1 MKSVPVS
8 EELYNY
14 IVGYSGGEDKLMTEL
29 IKETEALEIPLIQIS
44 YDQGRFLYLLCKML
58 KAKDALEIGTLTGF
72 SGIHIA
78 KGLSEDGKLTTVE
91 LESKHAGVA
100 AKYFE
105 KAGLEDKTEIFISPA
120 IEQMKKLVTEKRKF
134 DFIFIDADKVSYPD
148 YFEQAVKLSHSGTVL
163 AFDNMLKGGKVI
175 EDAAGDADILAI
187 QQTNK
192 IISEDK
198 RVESMILTVGDGLCL
213 ALVR

>member
-1 MKSVPVS
+1 MKSVLVT

-14 IVGYSGGEDKLMTEL
+14 IVGHSGGKDKLLTEL

-44 YDQGRFLYLLCKML
+44 HDQGRFLYLLCKMI

-78 KGLSEDGKLTTVE
+78 KGLSEDGKLTTLE
-91 LESKHAGVA
+91 LESKHAEVA

-105 KAGLEDKTEIFISPA
+105 KAGLKDKTEIFVSPA
-120 IEQMKKLVTEKRKF
+120 LVQMKELVTEKRKF

-148 YFEQAVKLSHSGTVL
+148 YFEQALKLSHPGTVL

-175 EDAAGDADILAI
+175 EDAAGDADLLAV

-192 IISEDK
+192 IISEDN

-213 ALVR
+213 VLVR